1 MEKAQQDVFG
11 YIVPGIRTYEQLDKL
26 GFLIITEEDPID
38 IDGEPFTFTPMVE
51 LTDKGQEE
59 IRKG

>member
-1 MEKAQQDVFG
+1 MEKSSQDVFG
-11 YIVPGIRTYEQLDKL
+11 DTVPGIRTYEQLDKL

-51 LTDKGQEE
+51 LTDTGREE
-59 IRKG
+59 INQR